1 MEDTVD
7 KSSTDDDGC
16 AERDVEGNVPKVNE
30 SNNDDVISEAL
41 IAGTVED
48 IPEEVSS
55 VGGEDVSSVGEDVSS
70 VGEDVSSV
78 GEDVSSVGED
88 VPNVSSACVYARER
102 VVNLLS
108 SSKEALSN
116 MVGDSSDI
124 AREGN
129 KVKSV
134 E

>member
-55 VGGEDVSSVGEDVSS
+55 VGGEDVSSVGEDV
-70 VGEDVSSV
+70 
-78 GEDVSSVGED
+78 
-88 VPNVSSACVYARER
+88 PNVSSACVYARER